1 MTKTNTVKEKME
13 RIGFIGIGLMGHGMA
28 KNLLAKGYPLTF
40 KVHRNRANLADLTAA
55 GAVEVGDARALVAA
69 SDIVFFCVTGTP
81 QVEEI
86 IYGADGLLTALTGA
100 PPVAARP
107 PPAGA
112 RDELGAARRPSL
124 GDGMLVVD
132 CSTSEPDSTA
142 RIRSDLAERGVIYID
157 APLARTPKEAEE
169 GRLNTMVGADAA
181 TFERL
186 QPVLKAFCEN
196 VIHVGPPGHGHV
208 LKLVNNFLAL
218 SIATSTA
225 EAFAAAAKSGLSL
238 RKLYE
243 VVTAG
248 GVNSG
253 VFQMI
258 AAKAVEGDLTGMKFT
273 ISNGRKD
280 MSYYTH
286 LAESHGTASYIGE
299 AVHQSLVQAAA
310 LGLGDRFMPSLI
322 EAQEKLN
329 GIKIVPR

>member
-1 MTKTNTVKEKME
+1 ME
-13 RIGFIGIGLMGHGMA
+13 RIGFVGIGLMGHGMA
-28 KNLLAKGYPLTF
+28 KNLLAKGHSLAF
-40 KVHRNRANLADLTAA
+40 RVHSNRANLADLVAS
-55 GAVEVGDARALVAA
+55 GASEVSDTRALVAA
-69 SDIVFFCVTGTP
+69 SDIIFFCVTGSP
-81 QVEEI
+81 EVEEI
-86 IYGADGLLTALTGA
+86 IYGADGLLA
-100 PPVAARP
+100 V
-107 PPAGA
+107 A
-112 RDELGAARRPSL
+112 RD
-124 GDGMLVVD
+124 GMMVVD

-142 RIRSDLAERGVIYID
+142 KIRADLAKKGVTYVD

-181 TFERL
+181 SFERL

-225 EAFAAAAKSGLSL
+225 EAFAIAAKSGLSL
-238 RKLYE
+238 RKLLE
-243 VVTAG
+243 VISAG

-258 AAKAVEGDLTGMKFT
+258 ASKAVDGDLAGMKFT
-273 ISNGRKD
+273 IANGRKD

-286 LAESHGTASYIGE
+286 LAESHSAPCYVGE

-310 LGLGDRFMPSLI
+310 LGLGERFIPSLL